1 MQALI
6 PVRFGA
12 FQKFQEGIENLYNSI
27 QSPIP
32 APEFAQKL
40 KKLQAYIMDNHCT
53 LITPTYEHGRQDFE
67 NEQAKSAEQKNRGL
81 LSSLQ

>member
-1 MQALI
+1 MHVVPSQIVQVVKCGDFFFCLQALI

-12 FQKFQEGIENLYNSI
+12 DNIQKFQEGIENLYNSI

-40 KKLQAYIMDNHCT
+40 KNFKHILW
-53 LITPTYEHGRQDFE
+53 ITIV
-67 NEQAKSAEQKNRGL
+67 L
-81 LSSLQ
+81 